1 MNQSK
6 SKQLRKILLKKT
18 SAVLLLVREHYG
30 ENTGTIESPQGL
42 WRRFKILYKKGK
54 VPNSIFNTDDVP
66 ENLLKLQK
74 ESE

>member
-1 MNQSK
+1 MNQRK
-6 SKQLRKILLKKT
+6 AKQLRKILLKKT

-30 ENTGTIESPQGL
+30 ENTGHVESPQGL
-42 WRRFKILYKKGK
+42 WRMFKKLYKDGK
-54 VPNSIFNTDDVP
+54 VPNSIYATDDVP